1 MPGDDLVEEANRQL
15 TICNA
20 CRYCEGYCPVF
31 PAIEVRREFG
41 KGDVFFL
48 ANLCHDCRACYYAC
62 MYSPPHE
69 FAVNLPQIM
78 SEVRLESYK
87 AWSWPPLLA
96 GSFRDIRKGIILTSL
111 SIGLIIALALTL
123 VVPVKL
129 FAVHRGPGGFYAVVP
144 FLVML
149 LPALG
154 LTLYGGAVWMIGGIR
169 FWKDTEGELPCPM
182 GFRVLA
188 QTAGDILNL
197 KWLRGGGRGC
207 YYPKAHASQ
216 ARRLYHSLVY
226 YGFLSV
232 TVSTS
237 LAAIYQDILHKLPP
251 YPLTSAPVLFGSIGG
266 VAIIVGVAGLLV
278 LKATSDRDLA
288 HSPSLG
294 LDYLFLII
302 LGLTS
307 LSGMFTLVFRESSA
321 MGIILTLHLG
331 LVAAL
336 FITVPYGK
344 LVHSLYRS
352 LAILRHHLEQSQP
365 HKNAQGALEEGV

>member
-1 MPGDDLVEEANRQL
+1 MPGDDLVEEASRQL

-31 PAIEVRREFG
+31 PAIEIRREFR

-48 ANLCHDCRACYYAC
+48 SNLCHDCRACYYAC

-87 AWSWPPLLA
+87 AWSWPSSLA
-96 GSFRDIRKGIILTSL
+96 GSFRDIRKNIILAGL
-111 SIGLIIALALTL
+111 VIGLTIALALTL
-123 VVPVKL
+123 VEPAKL
-129 FAVHRGPGGFYAVVP
+129 FAVHCGPGSFYTIVP

-154 LTLYGGAVWMIGGIR
+154 LTLYGGAVWVIGGVR

-182 GFRVLA
+182 GFHVLA
-188 QTAGDILNL
+188 QTTGDILKL

-207 YYPKAHASQ
+207 YYPRAQAAQ

-226 YGFLSV
+226 YGFLSA

-251 YPLTSAPVLFGSIGG
+251 YSLTSAPVLFGSIGG
-266 VAIIVGVAGLLV
+266 VAIIVGVTGLVV
-278 LKATSDRDLA
+278 LKATSDPGPA

-294 LDYLFLII
+294 LDYFFLII
-302 LGLTS
+302 LGLTA
-307 LSGMFTLVFRESSA
+307 LSGMFTLLFRESSA
-321 MGIILTLHLG
+321 MGIILTFHLG

-336 FITVPYGK
+336 VITVPYGK
-344 LVHSLYRS
+344 LVHALYRS

-365 HKNAQGALEEGV
+365 HRNVQGH

>member
-1 MPGDDLVEEANRQL
+1 MPDDDLVGEASRQL

-31 PAIEVRREFG
+31 PAIEIRREFE
-41 KGDVFFL
+41 KGDVFLL

-69 FAVNLPQIM
+69 FAVNIPQIL

-87 AWSWPPLLA
+87 AWSWPSLLA
-96 GSFRDIRKGIILTSL
+96 GSFRDIRKGMILAGL
-111 SIGLIIALALTL
+111 SIGVILALALTL
-123 VVPVKL
+123 LVPAKL
-129 FAVHRGPGGFYAVVP
+129 FAVHHGPGAFYTVVP

-149 LPALG
+149 LPALA
-154 LTLYGGAVWMIGGIR
+154 LTVYGGAVWVIGGIR
-169 FWKDTEGELPCPM
+169 FWKDTQGELPCPV

-207 YYPKAHASQ
+207 NYPNAQASQ
-216 ARRLYHSLVY
+216 ARRFYHSLVY
-226 YGFLSV
+226 YGFLSAA
-232 TVSTS
+232 VSTT
-237 LAAIYQDILHKLPP
+237 LAAIYQDILHRLPP
-251 YPLTSAPVLFGSIGG
+251 YPLTSAPVLFGSFGG
-266 VAIIVGVAGLLV
+266 VAIVIGVAGLV
-278 LKATSDRDLA
+278 VIKATSDREPA

-302 LGLTS
+302 LGLTA
-307 LSGMFTLVFRESSA
+307 LSGMLTLLFRESSA
-321 MGIILTLHLG
+321 MGIILTLHLA

-344 LVHSLYRS
+344 LVHALYRS

-365 HKNAQGALEEGV
+365 NRSARGH

>member
-1 MPGDDLVEEANRQL
+1 MQGADLIDEAGRQL

-41 KGDVFFL
+41 RADVFFL

-69 FAVNLPQIM
+69 FAVNFPQIM
-78 SEVRLESYK
+78 SEVRLESYR

-96 GSFRDIRKGIILTSL
+96 GSFRDIRKGIILAGL
-111 SIGLIIALALTL
+111 SIGLTIALALTL
-123 VVPVKL
+123 VVPLKL
-129 FAVHRGPGGFYAVVP
+129 FAVHRGPGGFYTVVP

-182 GFRVLA
+182 SFRVLA
-188 QTAGDILNL
+188 QTVGDILNL
-197 KWLRGGGRGC
+197 KWLRGGGQRGC
-207 YYPKAHASQ
+207 YYPKAHPAQ

-226 YGFLSV
+226 YGFLSA
-232 TVSTS
+232 TVSTT

-251 YPLTSAPVLFGSIGG
+251 YPYNSAPVLFGSIGG
-266 VAIIVGVAGLLV
+266 VAIIIGVVGLLV
-278 LKATSDRDLA
+278 LKATSDRDPA

-302 LGLTS
+302 LGMTA
-307 LSGMFTLVFRESSA
+307 LSGMLTLLFRESSA
-321 MGIILTLHLG
+321 MGIILTVHLG

-336 FITVPYGK
+336 FITMPYGK

-365 HKNAQGALEEGV
+365 HRNAQGH

>member
-1 MPGDDLVEEANRQL
+1 
-15 TICNA
+15 
-20 CRYCEGYCPVF
+20 
-31 PAIEVRREFG
+31 
-41 KGDVFFL
+41 
-48 ANLCHDCRACYYAC
+48 

-87 AWSWPPLLA
+87 AWSWPSFLA
-96 GSFRDIRKGIILTSL
+96 GSFRDIGKDIILASL
-111 SIGLIIALALTL
+111 SIGLIIALALTP
-123 VVPVKL
+123 VVPVRL
-129 FAVHRGPGGFYAVVP
+129 FAVHLGPGSFYAVVP
-144 FLVML
+144 FLAML

-154 LTLYGGAVWMIGGIR
+154 LTLYGSAVWMIGGVR
-169 FWKDTEGELPCPM
+169 FWKDTEGELPPI

-188 QTAGDILNL
+188 QTAADILNL
-197 KWLRGGGRGC
+197 TWLRGGGRGC

-216 ARRLYHSLVY
+216 TRRLYHSLVY
-226 YGFLSV
+226 YGFLSAA
-232 TVSTS
+232 VSTS

-251 YPLTSAPVLFGSIGG
+251 YSLTSAPVLFGSIGG
-266 VAIIVGVAGLLV
+266 VAIIVGVAGLVV
-278 LKATSDRDLA
+278 LKATSDPKPS

-302 LGLTS
+302 LGLTA
-307 LSGMFTLVFRESSA
+307 LSGMFTLLFRESSA
-321 MGIILTLHLG
+321 MGLILTLHLG

-344 LVHSLYRS
+344 LVHALYRS

-365 HKNAQGALEEGV
+365 HRNGQGH

>member
-1 MPGDDLVEEANRQL
+1 MPGDDLVEEASRQL

-41 KGDVFFL
+41 KGDVFLL

-87 AWSWPPLLA
+87 AWSWPSPLA
-96 GSFRDIRKGIILTSL
+96 GCFRDIRKGIILASL
-111 SIGLIIALALTL
+111 SIGLIMALALTL

-129 FAVHRGPGGFYAVVP
+129 FAVHLGPGSFYTVVP
-144 FLVML
+144 FLAML

-154 LTLYGGAVWMIGGIR
+154 LTLYGGAVWMFGAVR
-169 FWKDTEGELPCPM
+169 FWKHTEGELPCQM

-188 QTAGDILNL
+188 QTAADILNL

-216 ARRLYHSLVY
+216 TRRLYHSLVY
-226 YGFLSV
+226 YGFLSA

-251 YPLTSAPVLFGSIGG
+251 YSLTSAPVLFGTIGG

-278 LKATSDRDLA
+278 LNATSDPKPA
-288 HSPSLG
+288 YSPSLG

-302 LGLTS
+302 LGLTA
-307 LSGMFTLVFRESSA
+307 LSGMFTLLFRESSA
-321 MGIILTLHLG
+321 MGLILTFHLG

-344 LVHSLYRS
+344 LVHALYRS
-352 LAILRHHLEQSQP
+352 LAILRHHLQQLQP
-365 HKNAQGALEEGV
+365 HRNARGH

>member
-1 MPGDDLVEEANRQL
+1 MPGDDLVEEASRQL

-20 CRYCEGYCPVF
+20 CRYCEAYCPVF

-87 AWSWPPLLA
+87 AWSWPTLLA
-96 GSFRDIRKGIILTSL
+96 GSFRDIRKSIFLAGL

-123 VVPVKL
+123 VVPGKL
-129 FAVHRGPGGFYAVVP
+129 FAVHRGPGSFYAVIP
-144 FLVML
+144 FLMML

-154 LTLYGGAVWMIGGIR
+154 LTLYGGAVWMMGGVR

-207 YYPKAHASQ
+207 YYPKAHAAQ

-226 YGFLSV
+226 YGFLSA

-251 YPLTSAPVLFGSIGG
+251 YSLTSAPVLFGSIGG
-266 VAIIVGVAGLLV
+266 VAIIVGVAGLVV
-278 LKATSDRDLA
+278 LKATSDREPA

-302 LGLTS
+302 LGLTA
-307 LSGMFTLVFRESSA
+307 LSGMFTLLFRESSA

-331 LVAAL
+331 LVAAF

-352 LAILRHHLEQSQP
+352 LAILRHHLEQS
-365 HKNAQGALEEGV
+365 HRDAQGAEPIS